1 MVESHLCV
9 CVYVCIHIYVC
20 MCNVHVYIWLSLY
33 KNFQKGS
40 QKLLIFYYSLL
51 LLSIVRIFYRRLR
64 KVPIFIFFT
73 LYPSELLE
81 LLPFISS
88 LFKGKKMINQ
98 EKKKTTFNHIS
109 ASCLPLAISCCRLS
123 TVRLHE
129 LVSTLSRP
137 IHYHGN
143 LIFVLVAEITLTEVS
158 IISQSM
164 YPVATINILTHRSA
178 VMDSPPFLGA
188 LFPGL
193 L

>member
-98 EKKKTTFNHIS
+98 EKKKNNLQPHFS
-109 ASCLPLAISCCRLS
+109 LMSPSGYFLLPP
-123 TVRLHE
+123 LHCQTSR
-129 LVSTLSRP
+129 VSLHSLTSHSLSR
-137 IHYHGN
+137 
-143 LIFVLVAEITLTEVS
+143 
-158 IISQSM
+158 QSHFC
-164 YPVATINILTHRSA
+164 PR
-178 VMDSPPFLGA
+178 G
-188 LFPGL
+188 
-193 L
+193 